1 MSLAIWWLPGT
12 LVLPLGL
19 ALTAFLGLA
28 VPRTQVALALLGII
42 IGAVGLLAGWP
53 SLPVTLAV
61 GGWEPPLGIAW
72 WLDLP
77 AAALLGMTA
86 LLMGL
91 ASLSLL
97 ADPDSRDDRFLWSLW
112 WLLWTSLNALLLARD
127 LFSLYVILELM
138 SLAAVG
144 LVARS
149 HDDPHHR
156 AALRYLFASLL
167 GSLLYLLG
175 VALLY
180 GQTGLLDLGLLA
192 EAMSTTPA
200 TRLAAV
206 MLTLGLAIKA
216 ALVPLHL
223 WLPAAHSRARAPVS
237 ALLSGAVVAA
247 ALMVLWRLWLGPLAR
262 LDGSLRPAL
271 ALLGASALIWG
282 GLQAMLQRRLK
293 LVIAWSTLSQ
303 SGYALLL
310 PTLAG
315 GSWHGKAAQGA
326 VLLLVAH
333 GLAKGALFLAAGAI
347 QRAYGHDRL
356 SGLIGSAR
364 RAPLAWSIIALAGL
378 GLVGLP
384 PGGGFV
390 GKWWLLDASLATARP
405 GIAALLLLGT
415 LLTGAWLWR
424 LGELALRPA
433 EAVALSRRP
442 CGVTLGAA
450 LVLALLSWLAGLAAL
465 AWLPVSPLPRI
476 GLVDDARPLALAAG
490 VIWPLALAAAWRWPL
505 ATASPP
511 GLVPLLAAAAALHL
525 LVLVADDLLSFLVG
539 ASLLSLVGWAMVR
552 LDGRAESRRAAAG
565 YLAMMLLAE
574 LALVLGLVLAWR
586 EASSLHF
593 ATLAETGL
601 SMPTLAALTLGFA
614 LKAGL
619 PGLHAWLPLAH
630 PVAPPLASAVL
641 SGLIVKVG
649 VLGALRLL
657 PGAEAAT
664 PLAIALLV
672 LGLTG
677 AGYGAL
683 RGLLS
688 ASAKRL
694 LAWSSVS
701 QLGLMAT
708 LLGLLMLGVEAARP
722 ALILLVATHALAKA
736 ALFAGAGLASRAA
749 PAARRLVLAALLLPA
764 LTLAGVPPSG
774 GALLKQGLTES
785 LSAAGLPGGLAT
797 LSGIASS
804 LLMLR
809 LFLLLD
815 RGASPPQPLPLAP
828 WLLAGLFAL
837 GTLAALLPWWL
848 SPGLPALRVLSDGL
862 PVLLALAL
870 AALLL
875 AATPL
880 HHRVKAA
887 RQQQR
892 VRQRIRRQALQSA
905 ARRWRLRLRRA
916 EAWLVP
922 WPAFGV
928 SLGLVAL
935 LLGVASWL

>member
-1 MSLAIWWLPGT
+1 MSLAVWWLPGT
-12 LVLPLGL
+12 LVFPLGL

-42 IGAVGLLAGWP
+42 VGAVGLLASWP

-61 GGWEPPLGIAW
+61 GGWAPPLGIAW

-77 AAALLGMTA
+77 AAAMLGMTA

-112 WLLWTSLNALLLARD
+112 WMLWASLNALLLARD
-127 LFSLYVILELM
+127 LFNLYVILELM

-149 HDDPHHR
+149 HDDPRHR

-167 GSLLYLLG
+167 GSLFYLLG

-192 EAMSTTPA
+192 ETLSTTPA

-247 ALMVLWRLWLGPLAR
+247 ALMVLWRLWLGPLAQ

-271 ALLGASALIWG
+271 ALLGAGALIWG
-282 GLQAMLQRRLK
+282 GLQAILQRRLK

-356 SGLIGSAR
+356 SGLVGSAR
-364 RAPLAWSIIALAGL
+364 QAPLAWSIIALAGL

-390 GKWWLLDASLATARP
+390 GKWWLLDASLANAHP

-415 LLTGAWLWR
+415 LLTAAWLWR
-424 LGELALRPA
+424 LGELVLRPA
-433 EAVALSRRP
+433 EAVALRRP
-442 CGVTLGAA
+442 CGVTLSAA
-450 LVLALLSWLAGLAAL
+450 LALALLGWLAGLAAL
-465 AWLPVSPLPRI
+465 AWMPVSPLPRFA
-476 GLVDDARPLALAAG
+476 LVDDAWPLVLAAG

-525 LVLVADDLLSFLVG
+525 LVLVAVDLLSFLVG

-552 LDGRAESRRAAAG
+552 LDGGAESRRAAAG

-574 LALVLGLVLAWR
+574 LALVLGLVMAWR

-593 ATLAETGL
+593 AALAETGL
-601 SMPTLAALTLGFA
+601 SMPTLTALTLGLA

-664 PLAIALLV
+664 PLAIALLA

-677 AGYGAL
+677 AGYGVL

-736 ALFAGAGLASRAA
+736 ALFAGAGLAARAA
-749 PAARRLVLAALLLPA
+749 PAARRLVLAVLLLPA

-774 GALLKQGLTES
+774 SALLKQGLTES

-815 RGASPPQPLPLAP
+815 RGASPPRPLPLAP
-828 WLLAGLFAL
+828 WLLTGLIGL
-837 GTLAALLPWWL
+837 GILAALLPWWL
-848 SPGLPALRVLSDGL
+848 SPGLPASSMLSDGL
-862 PVLLALAL
+862 PLLLALAL
-870 AALLL
+870 AGALL

-880 HHRVKAA
+880 HHWLEAA
-887 RQQQR
+887 RQHQR
-892 VRQRIRRQALQSA
+892 ERQRTRRRALQSA
-905 ARRWRLRLRRA
+905 ARHWRHQLRRA

-922 WPAFGV
+922 WPTFGV